1 MHTTIATIIMICLV
15 KHIQCEME
23 QKGGDFK
30 TKDHGVN
37 GTLFI
42 SGENKI
48 ILKGFSYDGN

>member
-1 MHTTIATIIMICLV
+1 MHTTTATIILICLV

-23 QKGGDFK
+23 QKVGDFK

-42 SGENKI
+42 SGEDKI